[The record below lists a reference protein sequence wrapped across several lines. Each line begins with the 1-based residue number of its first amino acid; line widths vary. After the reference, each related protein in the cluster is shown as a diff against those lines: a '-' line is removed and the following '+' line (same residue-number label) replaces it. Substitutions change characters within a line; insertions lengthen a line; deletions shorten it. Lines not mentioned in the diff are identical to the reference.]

1 MSSTQ
6 ARPLLFV
13 YGTLLPGLAL
23 HGAMQGARCIGEAA
37 VRGRL
42 FDLGPYPALV
52 QGPGRVSGLLYAVS
66 EAQLARLDALEEYD
80 PADTAQSLYLRKRLA
95 AELVPERSV
104 CDAYVYVYNRSVDG
118 ATPIAHG
125 DYRRHLRERGLA

>member
-1 MSSTQ
+1 VSCIQ
-6 ARPLLFV
+6 AGSLLFV

-23 HGAMQGARCIGEAA
+23 HGAMQGARCLGKAS
-37 VRGRL
+37 VPGRL

-52 QGPGRVSGLLYAVS
+52 AGPGRVVGLLYAVS

-80 PADTAQSLYLRKRLA
+80 PTHLTESLYLRQRLPA
-95 AELVPERSV
+95 ALAHTRSV
-104 CDAYVYVYNRSVDG
+104 CESFVYVYNRAVDM

-125 DYRRHLRERGLA
+125 DYRRYLRERSAA

>member
-1 MSSTQ
+1 MSCIQ
-6 ARPLLFV
+6 AGPLLFV

-23 HGAMQGARCIGEAA
+23 HGAMQGARCLGKAS
-37 VRGRL
+37 VPGRL

-52 QGPGRVSGLLYAVS
+52 AGPGRVVGLLYAVS

-80 PADTAQSLYLRKRLA
+80 PADAVQSLYLRKRLA
-95 AELVPERSV
+95 AELVHERSV

-125 DYRRHLRERGLA
+125 DYRRHLRERSAA